1 MDPILRYLEVLYKG
15 DSECLKTKTN
25 DISSEKQIPAFYK
38 EKLKNN

>member
-15 DSECLKTKTN
+15 DSEGLKTKTN
-25 DISSEKQIPAFYK
+25 DTSSEKQFPALYK